1 MNRRPRVFLADDHTM
16 LLDAFRRLLESRC
29 EIVGTA
35 ADGRVLLEL
44 VAEARPDVI
53 VLDISMPRLNGM
65 DAFVQLRQRLPN
77 VKFVFLTVNEDADT
91 AAHAINLGASGY
103 LLKKSAS
110 GELFAAIEHALAGKT
125 FVTPLITK
133 GIPLGVFLGSSQE
146 IWRGK
151 AHGASTRNAPT
162 SRRRLLHEGDRGLP
176 EGDRAH
182 GGLSQVH
189 DHGAAWHQDDG
200 RARPICRRAWNLA
213 KARVS
218 S

>member
-1 MNRRPRVFLADDHTM
+1 MNRPPRVFLADDHTM

-44 VAEARPDVI
+44 VAQARPDVI

-65 DAFVQLRQRLPN
+65 DAFVQLRQKLPN

-133 GIPLGVFLGSSQE
+133 GIPLGVFLGQA
-146 IWRGK
+146 RK
-151 AHGASTRNAPT
+151 YGADMLTVRQREVLQLLAEGYSMKQIADLLKVTARTVAFHKYTIMEQLGIKTTAELVQYAVENGI
-162 SRRRLLHEGDRGLP
+162 SRKRM
-176 EGDRAH
+176 
-182 GGLSQVH
+182 
-189 DHGAAWHQDDG
+189 
-200 RARPICRRAWNLA
+200 
-213 KARVS
+213 
-218 S
+218 